1 MQLSLLAHEYV
12 PRSDSEVVF
21 ALTAHG
27 VDDPVKSCQQCRDG
41 YGRASEDED
50 DGENDDDSCDAWTE
64 HELSGGRVEDAVE
77 HGVIASDKIAGSGD
91 FYGVAHYWIPFE
103 FGLKEPSCVSRV
115 YQRNRLITIGFR
127 FLTKFLA
134 FSDNTEDAD

>member
-1 MQLSLLAHEYV
+1 MVGPAKMKMTARTTMTRVTLGQNMETSWLLRPIALLIP
-12 PRSDSEVVF
+12 PRISPK
-21 ALTAHG
+21 AKITAHLG
-27 VDDPVKSCQQCRDG
+27 D
-41 YGRASEDED
+41 
-50 DGENDDDSCDAWTE
+50 
-64 HELSGGRVEDAVE
+64 ELSGGRVEDAVE

-134 FSDNTEDAD
+134 FSDNTENTD

>member
-1 MQLSLLAHEYV
+1 MVGPAKMKMTARTTMTRVTLGQNMETSWLLRPIALLIP
-12 PRSDSEVVF
+12 PRISPK
-21 ALTAHG
+21 AKITAAAAPTL
-27 VDDPVKSCQQCRDG
+27 VMK
-41 YGRASEDED
+41 
-50 DGENDDDSCDAWTE
+50 
-64 HELSGGRVEDAVE
+64 LSGGRVEDAVK